1 MSLIEEN
8 RGNPEESVETAQQV
22 AEDAV
27 FGSPDSFFESLDN
40 DVNGN
45 ILDNEPEQV
54 TPLQEDSNTAG
65 ADVEQVSPGNEV
77 ENLKKRYGDSTREAQ
92 RMKAELDEL
101 KPYVPVLDAMKKDSD
116 LVEHVKGYFKG
127 NEKNLKESLK
137 LDEDFRFDTDD
148 LIENP
153 NSESRK
159 VFNAMV
165 DGVVKER
172 TNKMLNDE
180 KVVQGKKAHAMNIR
194 KQAEEFRQRNNLT
207 KEQMGNFLHDA
218 EQRFKSGYLSFDDMY
233 SLLHRDSVN
242 QNVASA
248 TKEDMLAQMKNVRN
262 IPTSQGNANSASE
275 NKSPDD
281 DIFDALN
288 SVDGNLD
295 NMFG

>member
-1 MSLIEEN
+1 MANSQSS
-8 RGNPEESVETAQQV
+8 NPDKVDNSQEA
-22 AEDAV
+22 AEDAL
-27 FGSPDSFFESLDN
+27 FGSTESFFSALDS
-40 DVNGN
+40 DVNGMVEDSPVEN
-45 ILDNEPEQV
+45 QEATPEMEPQSSTAESVSEPE
-54 TPLQEDSNTAG
+54 SN
-65 ADVEQVSPGNEV
+65 DNW
-77 ENLKKRYGDSTREAQ
+77 KKRYSDSTREAQ

-116 LVEHVKGYFKG
+116 LVEHGKGYFKG

>member
-1 MSLIEEN
+1 MANSQSS
-8 RGNPEESVETAQQV
+8 NPDKVDNSQEA
-22 AEDAV
+22 AEDAL
-27 FGSPDSFFESLDN
+27 FGSTESFFSALDS
-40 DVNGN
+40 DVNGMVEDSPVEN
-45 ILDNEPEQV
+45 QEATPEMEPQSSTAESVSEPE
-54 TPLQEDSNTAG
+54 SN
-65 ADVEQVSPGNEV
+65 DNW
-77 ENLKKRYGDSTREAQ
+77 KKRYSDSTREAQ